1 MNGRMGYASTQLLS
15 EESARALVRRAVDNA
30 AVLENDQ
37 PEALVPAGQSYRSA
51 AAKDESRRKA
61 ETEALSSSW

>member
-1 MNGRMGYASTQLLS
+1 M
-15 EESARALVRRAVDNA
+15 DNA

-51 AAKDESRRKA
+51 AAKDEPLPSP
-61 ETEALSSSW
+61 SSWAMALAENTTGTAPEGAAPAPRVSRA